1 MPNQKIRPRSKRLK
15 FHADF
20 KPNAKKTLLM
30 LFYLFWWSVCVHAA
44 GNGTLQIDQI
54 GSDVYR
60 RNNFDEFY
68 NSCKIEGR
76 YDLKALQN
84 LLPKLSSLSE
94 SHIDDLPK
102 IVERNTLR
110 VLTTYS
116 MTNYFVLEG
125 QSFGF
130 EYSLMKEYQR
140 FLNRGKT
147 NRNLGIVV
155 EFLPVSEN
163 VLTPGLINGLGDIV
177 AAGLTVSAELIPEVE
192 FTDPYFSGIRA
203 TFVYNKNVSDI
214 KQISDFAGKQIFV
227 RPIESFYECLG
238 NLDEILIARDLQPV
252 RIVKANEFLT
262 TGDILELVNAGIVEI
277 SLAENHLAER
287 WAKIM
292 PNLKIYNQITL
303 CKDSG
308 LGWMVRKNNPELRS
322 SLNEFIKTHKKG
334 TYYGN
339 LYFKR
344 YFKNTQ
350 WIKNPLNQDD
360 IVKFSRYAPLFK
372 KYGSMYNIDWMLLA
386 ALSYQESGLNHNR
399 RSRAGAIG
407 LMQVLPSTALDSRIR
422 IENIDLL
429 ENNIHA
435 GTKYLA
441 MLRDNYYAKKDLIS
455 EDRIR
460 FALAAYNAGPN
471 KIRRCRTV
479 ASMRGYDPNR
489 WFRHTEMAALELI
502 GLETPRYVSNI
513 TKYYLAYRLS
523 NTLDCLKSKQL
534 GKLNQIFQ
542 EGM

>member
-1 MPNQKIRPRSKRLK
+1 MGIREIRSHSKRTK
-15 FHADF
+15 FHTNSN
-20 KPNAKKTLLM
+20 PNAKKTLLV
-30 LFYLFWWSVCVHAA
+30 LICLLGWSVCMHAT
-44 GNGTLQIDQI
+44 GNGKSHTVQTN
-54 GSDVYR
+54 SDVYR
-60 RNNFDEFY
+60 QNNFAEFY
-68 NSCKIEGR
+68 NSCKIEGG

-84 LLPKLSSLSE
+84 LLSKLSSLSE

-102 IVERNTLR
+102 IVERKTLR

-130 EYSLMKEYQR
+130 EYSLIKEYER
-140 FLNRGKT
+140 FLNRSKT
-147 NRNLGIVV
+147 NRNLGIMV

-163 VLTPGLINGLGDIV
+163 VLTPGLINGLGDVV
-177 AAGLTVSAELIPEVE
+177 AAGLTRNKELIPGVE
-192 FTDPYFSGIRA
+192 FTDPYLSGIRA
-203 TFVYNKNVSDI
+203 VFVYNKNVRDI
-214 KQISDFAGKQIFV
+214 KQISDLAGKQIYV
-227 RPIESFYECLG
+227 RPVESFYECLG
-238 NLDEILIARDLQPV
+238 NLNEILIAQNLQPV
-252 RIVKANEFLT
+252 RIIKAKEFLT
-262 TGDILELVNAGIVEI
+262 TEDIMELVNAGIVEI

-287 WAKIM
+287 WVKVM
-292 PNLKIYNQITL
+292 PNLKVYNQIPL
-303 CKDSG
+303 CKDSE
-308 LGWMVRKNNPELRS
+308 LGWMIRKNSPELKS

-344 YFKNTQ
+344 YFINTQ

-360 IVKFSRYAPLFK
+360 IIKFSRYAPLFK

-422 IENIDLL
+422 IENIDLV

-441 MLRDNYYAKKDLIS
+441 MLRDNYYAKKDMIS

-460 FALAAYNAGPN
+460 FALASYNAGPN

-489 WFRHTEMAALELI
+489 WFRHTEMGALELI

-523 NTLDCLKSKQL
+523 NTLDCLKSKHIE
-534 GKLNQIFQ
+534 KLNQIFQ
-542 EGM
+542 EEI